1 MKILVVGLGGVG
13 GYIAANIKKAGF
25 DIDGVARGEHLKA
38 IKENGLK
45 IIEDDKTY
53 TVDLDVYQIDELKEL
68 YDVVIF
74 CVKSYDLEDACKN
87 VLKNIKND
95 ALIVTFLNGVGHFE
109 KLSTLCD
116 NEISQGVI
124 YILSHIKSPGVI
136 RKKGKVFAAVFAED
150 KKGILKEIFK
160 KSSLRY
166 KISSDITKDIW
177 KKYIFIS
184 AFANLTSYYDKS
196 IYEVYN
202 QHTTQTKEVLC
213 EIAKIAKAKG
223 IDIDEEVEK
232 SLKTAS
238 SLPKDASTSM
248 HKDFKNSKKTELEAL
263 SGYLVNE
270 AKRLNINIP
279 QISKIYAKLK
289 MKS

>member
-1 MKILVVGLGGVG
+1 MLINKRKVRAGILINV
-13 GYIAANIKKAGF
+13 F
-25 DIDGVARGEHLKA
+25 DKVAQKA
-38 IKENGLK
+38 ISKITAYVRVSEKAKYQKKE
-45 IIEDDKTY
+45 TY
-53 TVDLDVYQIDELKEL
+53 LIAQSYEPVLTVDDEIILHYEKKEENL
-68 YDVVIF
+68 TDEMKVNYAERGF
-74 CVKSYDLEDACKN
+74 
-87 VLKNIKND
+87 LKNIKND

-109 KLSTLCD
+109 KLSVLCD

-223 IDIDEEVEK
+223 INIDEEVEK